1 MADSSFK
8 MIRVF
13 VASPSDVKK
22 ERDAIKLVV
31 EELNRTIGRELGMR
45 LECLQWEDH
54 VAPLMGR
61 PEEVILEQ
69 IGLNQWDIFI
79 GVLWLRFGTPT
90 GGINTTSGEPYLS
103 GTEEEFTLAYQSWKE
118 KGKPQILMYQCTKPP
133 NSMADINVDQLSRL
147 SSFFN
152 RFRHDKEHPGLI
164 RSYQELNDFERRVR
178 EDLIYALRQVTP
190 AQTINYGPNLNPY
203 HQSYGFLRLFLPSDN
218 RERNDR
224 KSEAL
229 QAAHDIRLIAY
240 TGNSYLGLVSHRFRD
255 VLEERLSLGGT
266 FRVILNN
273 PWTLSRFFIALA
285 DVQRSKERDAD
296 SETPL
301 VGSINPILLIEQTV
315 GFSTSFKDILDGYQ
329 FLRDKYGEQVEVR
342 FTKDIIPSTV
352 LLTEL
357 ECFFEPYLHNDFQ
370 ERMHKRLASFE
381 LQLTQSALMYTYL
394 SDLFEFMW
402 GRAENHTSFMNNQE
416 RYKEEL
422 IAQLKQ
428 HNPSSE
434 A

>member
-1 MADSSFK
+1 MADPSFK

-13 VASPSDVKK
+13 VASPGDVKK
-22 ERDAIKLVV
+22 ERETIKLVI
-31 EELNRTIGRELGMR
+31 EELNRTIGRELGVL
-45 LECLQWEDH
+45 LECLQWEDY

-79 GVLWLRFGTPT
+79 GILWLRFGTPT
-90 GGINTTSGEPYLS
+90 GGLNITSGEPYLS

-118 KGKPQILMYQCTKPP
+118 KGKPQILMYQCTKSP
-133 NSMADINVDQLSRL
+133 NSITDIDVGQFSRL
-147 SSFFN
+147 SSFFDQ
-152 RFRHDKEHPGLI
+152 FRHDKEHPGLI
-164 RSYQELNDFERRVR
+164 RSYQEVSDFERRVR
-178 EDLIYALRQVTP
+178 EDLIYALRQVAPT
-190 AQTINYGPNLNPY
+190 QTVNYGPSLNPY
-203 HQSYGFLRLFLPSDN
+203 HQSHGFLRLFLPSDN

-224 KSEAL
+224 KSEAI
-229 QAAHDIRLIAY
+229 QAARDIRLIAY

-255 VLEERLSLGGT
+255 VLEARLSLGAI

-285 DVQRSKERDAD
+285 DVQRSNEGDVD
-296 SETPL
+296 SETQL
-301 VGSINPILLIEQTV
+301 VDSLNPILLIEQRV

-329 FLRDKYGEQVEVR
+329 FLREKYGEQVEVR
-342 FTKDIIPSTV
+342 FTKDIISSTV

-381 LQLTQSALMYTYL
+381 LQLMHSASMYTHL
-394 SDLFEFMW
+394 NDLFEFMW
-402 GRAENHTSFMNNQE
+402 RRAENYTSFMNNQE
-416 RYKEEL
+416 RYKEQL
-422 IAQLKQ
+422 IEQIKR